1 MDRYGRWNALVELL
15 IQQGQVTVA
24 EAAAR
29 LDVSPATIRRDFEQL
44 AQQRLITRSRGGA
57 AATGSYDLPLRY
69 KTVKYAA
76 EKQRIGGAAAG
87 LVEPGMVVGL
97 NGGTTTTEVARAL
110 VARPDLPGG
119 EDSPPLTVVT
129 NALNI
134 AYELSIR
141 PNVNIVVTGGA
152 ARTQSYELVG
162 PLSEGVLSKVHI
174 DTAILGVDGI
184 STRAGLTTIH
194 PAEAKI
200 SADFIAAAQRT
211 IVVADSTKLE
221 HPTFAR
227 IGDLSGVSMLVTD
240 RAVPEPLAKALAEGG
255 TEIVVTSER

>member
-1 MDRYGRWNALVELL
+1 MR
-15 IQQGQVTVA
+15 
-24 EAAAR
+24 
-29 LDVSPATIRRDFEQL
+29 
-44 AQQRLITRSRGGA
+44 QQRLNQLLELISEHGHVSIAEVESALGVSAATARRDIGHLADQRLVTRTHGGA
-57 AATGSYDLPLRY
+57 TALGSAYELPLQY
-69 KTVKYAA
+69 KIGRQA
-76 EKQRIGGAAAG
+76 EAKRAIAAAVADL
-87 LVEPGMVVGL
+87 LVPGETVAL
-97 NGGTTTTEVARAL
+97 NGGTTTSEVARSIG
-110 VARPDLPGG
+110 RHPDLA
-119 EDSPPLTVVT
+119 EDDSITVVT

-162 PLSEGVLSKVHI
+162 PLSEGVLSKIHI

-194 PAEAKI
+194 PAEAQI

-227 IGDLSGVSMLVTD
+227 IRDLDCVSMLVTD
-240 RAVPEPLAKALAEGG
+240 RAVPEPLAKALAEHGA
-255 TEIVVTSER
+255 EIVIAAERK